1 MNVKKKILIKGEKV
15 HDVGYRLYLMNL
27 AGKLEIEK
35 FDADNIYE
43 DGVQC
48 VEVLV
53 GSSKSKIDKFF
64 DIVNKKENYPVH
76 AKVDSAETEDYDSDI
91 QSLESFRSG
100 FIAYQ
105 QQKSLNTLIGVRNEF
120 RAFRNERKQS

>member
-1 MNVKKKILIKGEKV
+1 MIKKKILIKGEKV
-15 HDVGYRLYLMNL
+15 HDVGCRLYLMNL

-43 DGVQC
+43 DGRQC
-48 VEVLV
+48 VEVLL
-53 GSSKSKIDKFF
+53 GSSKSKIEKFF
-64 DIVNKKENYPVH
+64 DIIGKKEKFPAH
-76 AKVDSAETEDYDSDI
+76 AKIDCADIEDYDSDI

-105 QQKSLNTLIGVRNEF
+105 QQKSINALTGVKDELKVF
-120 RAFRNERKQS
+120 SI